1 MKRAIVVT
9 LGAVLCAAPLLAS
22 AQPAPLDKS
31 AKPAAGAYKAPR
43 NLFGQPDLEGAWTNA
58 TITTQVRPAQYGSR
72 AVLTPEEVKRL
83 EGQAAQTVAVG
94 NQTTDPN
101 APPPA
106 QGVDPGGYNRGW
118 LDPGSQVMRVA
129 GEPRTGLLTTADG
142 QVPLN
147 RQGQRV
153 GGGPQRNVALGEA
166 APAAQVAQQAAR
178 TGQFDNP
185 EGRPLGERCIIS
197 FGRNGGP
204 PMFGN
209 GFYNNNYKFMQN
221 RDEVTIMVEM
231 VHDVRHIRLNSKQ
244 HPPADVRPW
253 FGDSIGWYEGDTLV
267 VETTNIPQ
275 RQAYMG
281 SWRNLKVTERFRR
294 VAKDRLLY
302 QFTIDDPSVWDK
314 PWGGEYEFADLN
326 GELHEYACHE
336 GNYAL
341 EGILA
346 GARAE
351 EAAAGGKRAAAR

>member
-1 MKRAIVVT
+1 MKRAIVIT
-9 LGAVLCAAPLLAS
+9 IGAMLCASPLLAS
-22 AQPAPLDKS
+22 AQPAKPS
-31 AKPAAGAYKAPR
+31 AAAYKAPR
-43 NLFGQPDLEGAWTNA
+43 NVFGQPDLEGSWTNA
-58 TITTQVRPAQYGSR
+58 TITSQTRPAQYGAR
-72 AVLTPEEVKRL
+72 AVLTPQEVKQL
-83 EGQAAQTVAVG
+83 EGLAAQTVEAG
-94 NQTTDPN
+94 NQNTDPN
-101 APPPA
+101 APPPS

-118 LDPGSQVMRVA
+118 LDPGSRVMRVG

-147 RQGQRV
+147 KQGQRV
-153 GGGPQRNVALGEA
+153 QQGPGRNIALGEA
-166 APAAQVAQQAAR
+166 AAPEQVAQQAAR
-178 TGQFDNP
+178 RGGQFDNP

-221 RDEVTIMVEM
+221 KDEVTIMVEM
-231 VHDVRHIRLNSKQ
+231 VHDVRHVRLNTRQ
-244 HPPADVRPW
+244 HAPANVRPW

-281 SWRNLKVTERFRR
+281 SWRDLKVTERFRR
-294 VAKDRLLY
+294 VANDRLLY
-302 QFTIDDPSVWDK
+302 QFTIEDPTTWDK
-314 PWGGEYEFADLN
+314 PWGGEYEFAALN

-351 EAAAGGKRAAAR
+351 EADAAGKRAAAR